1 MRTVFMGTP
10 DFACGALRTL
20 LDSGQEVALVLTQP
34 DKPKGRGY
42 ALTPSPV
49 KRLAKENGLRVE
61 TPATLRSQEAE
72 GMLREAGADLFVVAA
87 YGKILP
93 APVLA
98 MPRLGCVNVHASLLP
113 RWRGASPIQ
122 RAILHGDTVGGVTML
137 YMDEGLDTGDV
148 ILQKSMEIPPEMTGG
163 EYHDA
168 LCALGSEALREFL
181 NLAEAGTV
189 PRRKQ
194 TGESCY
200 AAKLE
205 KSDLFVS
212 FRETAKQTHDRIRA
226 LSPVPTAF
234 GLLGEKRVKLLASRA
249 SDGRGEPGKILS
261 AGKDGVE
268 VACSD
273 GSVLLTAVQP
283 EGKGRM
289 DACSFWNGLRDKAG
303 LRFHD

>member
-20 LDSGQEVALVLTQP
+20 LEAGQEVALVLTQP

-49 KRLAKENGLRVE
+49 KKLAESAGLRVE
-61 TPATLRSQEAE
+61 TPTTLRTPEAE
-72 GMLREAGADLFVVAA
+72 SMLREVGAELFVVAA
-87 YGKILP
+87 YGKLLP
-93 APVLA
+93 ASVLA
-98 MPRLGCVNVHASLLP
+98 IPRLGCVNVHASLLP

-122 RAILHGDTVGGVTML
+122 RAILHGDTVGGVTMM

-148 ILQKSMEIPPEMTGG
+148 ILQRSMEIPPEMTGG

-168 LCALGSEALREFL
+168 LCALGSEALQEFL
-181 NLAEAGTV
+181 DLAEAGSV

-194 TGESCY
+194 SGESCY

-205 KSDLFVS
+205 KGDLFVS

-234 GLLGEKRVKLLASRA
+234 GLLGEKRVKLLAARV
-249 SDGRGEPGKILS
+249 SDGRGEPGTVLS

-268 VACSD
+268 VACAD
-273 GSVLLTAVQP
+273 GSVLLTVVQP
-283 EGKGRM
+283 EGKGKM
-289 DACSFWNGLRDKAG
+289 DAFGFWNGLRDKAG
-303 LRFHD
+303 LRFHA